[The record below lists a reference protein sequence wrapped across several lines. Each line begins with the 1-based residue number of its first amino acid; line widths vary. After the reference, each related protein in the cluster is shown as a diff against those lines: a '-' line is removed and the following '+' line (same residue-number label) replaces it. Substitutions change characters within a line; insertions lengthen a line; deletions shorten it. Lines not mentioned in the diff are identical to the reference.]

1 LKLLLNFKN
10 ASKTWVFNLSQF
22 QEQIKI
28 EIIVTKV
35 IIFKLQNIANG
46 NISNSSG
53 NTKLIM

>member
-35 IIFKLQNIANG
+35 IIFKLKNIANG

-53 NTKLIM
+53 NIKLIM